1 MREERG
7 DDAIRLV
14 VGFPKKM
21 NLCMRGYADKYLRD
35 TRIKPPYLI
44 LIFHIG
50 RREGISQKEL
60 IDEVPFDKSYISI
73 MVHDMI
79 DIGLIYNDGEG
90 KQHSLHLTDRGRDV
104 YVMSRMMFDL
114 LDRNLFDVLTDEE
127 KESLRGI
134 MGKLDSRLDKL
145 MADFSQEGE

>member
-1 MREERG
+1 MREDRG

-60 IDEVPFDKSYISI
+60 IDEVPFDKSYIST
-73 MVHDMI
+73 MVRDMTEL
-79 DIGLIYNDGEG
+79 GLVYNDSTG
-90 KQHSLHLTDRGRDV
+90 KVHSLHLTDQGRDI
-104 YVMSRMMFDL
+104 YAMSRMMFEL
-114 LDRNLFDVLTDEE
+114 LDRNLFDVLTEEE
-127 KESLRGI
+127 KDTLGVI
-134 MGKLDSRLDKL
+134 MRKLNDRANQIMEDISN
-145 MADFSQEGE
+145 S

>member
-1 MREERG
+1 MAPG
-7 DDAIRLV
+7 DDDSITLIL
-14 VGFPKKM
+14 GFPKKM
-21 NLCMRGYADKYLRD
+21 SQCMRLVASAYLKD
-35 TRIKPPYLI
+35 SSVKPQYLTI
-44 LIFHIG
+44 IYHLG
-50 RREGISQKEL
+50 TNDGISQKEL
-60 IDEVPFDKSYISI
+60 NEVVPFDKSYISI

-127 KESLRGI
+127 KESLRNI

>member
-1 MREERG
+1 MAPG
-7 DDAIRLV
+7 DDDSITLIL
-14 VGFPKKM
+14 GFPKKM
-21 NLCMRGYADKYLRD
+21 SQCMRLVASAYLKD
-35 TRIKPPYLI
+35 SNVKPQYLTI
-44 LIFHIG
+44 IYHLG
-50 RREGISQKEL
+50 TNDGISQKEL
-60 IDEVPFDKSYISI
+60 NEVVPFDKSYISI

-79 DIGLIYNDGEG
+79 KIGLIYNDGEG